1 MLRLC
6 SLICMHGGTM
16 TVRALDLQRDKFD
29 AGVIADSLPIHCE
42 LANTPLY
49 SGPLVSAH
57 CRLTRLFSRQEWS

>member
-6 SLICMHGGTM
+6 SLICMHGGTVA
-16 TVRALDLQRDKFD
+16 VRALDLQRDKID

-49 SGPLVSAH
+49 LGPLV
-57 CRLTRLFSRQEWS
+57 

>member
-6 SLICMHGGTM
+6 RLICMHGGTV
-16 TVRALDLQRDKFD
+16 TVRALDLQRDNID

-49 SGPLVSAH
+49 LGPLV
-57 CRLTRLFSRQEWS
+57 